1 MEASENTGLRP
12 EGSRGAALHRID
24 PNRVAGRLSQD
35 SDTAGFARLN
45 LMVGTI
51 FGRLVAGERDGLR
64 GS

>member
-12 EGSRGAALHRID
+12 EGSAGAAQHRID
-24 PNRVAGRLSQD
+24 PNRVAGRLSLD
-35 SDTAGFARLN
+35 SDTARFARLN